1 VLNNKIIVLNKIK
14 NQIYETKNQG
24 KKIVA
29 EMPQKETRIKHMQ
42 DTIKKIFISYTKI
55 GICKYQI
62 PKKCAQIFI

>member
-1 VLNNKIIVLNKIK
+1 MKLKIN
-14 NQIYETKNQG
+14 G

-29 EMPQKETRIKHMQ
+29 EMPQKETCIEHMQ
-42 DTIKKIFISYTKI
+42 DIIKKIFISYTKI

>member
-1 VLNNKIIVLNKIK
+1 MKLKIK
-14 NQIYETKNQG
+14 G

-42 DTIKKIFISYTKI
+42 DTIFISYTKI